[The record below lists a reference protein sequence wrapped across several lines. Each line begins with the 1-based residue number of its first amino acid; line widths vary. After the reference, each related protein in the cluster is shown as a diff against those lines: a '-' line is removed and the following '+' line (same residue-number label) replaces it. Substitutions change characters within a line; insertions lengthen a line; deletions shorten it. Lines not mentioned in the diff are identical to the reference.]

1 MDGRINNKGT
11 KGNKGGRP
19 SKAEEV
25 KMIETLTPLAP
36 KAFKKLEEGV
46 DSGDFKFIKLFFEY
60 YAGKPRETKDV
71 NVNSEQPLFNFDDI

>member
-1 MDGRINNKGT
+1 MDRRVNNGGHST
-11 KGNKGGRP
+11 KGKAGRP

-60 YAGKPRETKDV
+60 YAGKPKEHKTIDLQT
-71 NVNSEQPLFNFDDI
+71 EQPLFDL